1 MKTDG
6 TNAKTNANN
15 GSGKQATLKQ
25 WVAKMTDQIAM
36 ALPANITPER
46 MARIAMTALSKNE
59 LLAQSTP
66 GSFLGALLTAAQLG
80 LECNTPLGQAFLIPY
95 KNGKT
100 GCIETQF
107 QLGYQGILDL
117 CYRTNQYK
125 TIQARVVY
133 KGDDLDYSYGFN
145 EDLRHIPRGK
155 SNEPIFVYAYY
166 ELTSGGHAF
175 EVMSWNEVM
184 KFAEQYS
191 QSVKYKKSSPWQS
204 APEEMAKKTVL
215 KKVLK
220 YAPKTVEIANAFAG
234 DSRVLN
240 ANFIQDGKNAFV
252 DIVNTQPE
260 IGSNA
265 PAEIETPKEASGIP
279 QRQTQA
285 AESKIPAQGTMELTP
300 EEEAEIDEEW
310 ENGLAAGAEAEVPDE
325 LF

>member
-6 TNAKTNANN
+6 TNAKTAAN
-15 GSGKQATLKQ
+15 GGQGKPATLKQ

-66 GSFLGALLTAAQLG
+66 ESFLGALLTSAQLG
-80 LECNTPLGQAFLIPY
+80 LECNTPLGQAYLIPY

-100 GCIETQF
+100 GRVETQF
-107 QLGYQGILDL
+107 QLGYQGMLDL

-133 KGDDLDYSYGFN
+133 KGDEFEYSYGFN
-145 EDLRHIPRGK
+145 ENLRHIPRGK
-155 SNEPIFVYAYY
+155 STDPIFVYAYY

-175 EVMSWNEVM
+175 EVMSWDEVM

-204 APEEMAKKTVL
+204 DPEAMAKKTVL
-215 KKVLK
+215 KKVMK
-220 YAPKTVEIANAFAG
+220 YAPKTVEIANAVAR
-234 DSRVLN
+234 DSGVLS
-240 ANFIQDGKNAFV
+240 ANVIQDGKNAFV
-252 DIVNTQPE
+252 DIVSTQPE
-260 IGSNA
+260 IESDA
-265 PAEIETPKEASGIP
+265 PAEVEPPKEAAGIP
-279 QRQTQA
+279 QRKARA
-285 AESKIPAQGTMELTP
+285 AEAETPAQEEVELTP
-300 EEEAEIDEEW
+300 EEEAEIDEAW
-310 ENGLAAGAEAEVPDE
+310 RNGLAGMAEAEVPDA

>member
-6 TNAKTNANN
+6 TNARTAANN
-15 GSGKQATLKQ
+15 GSSKQATLKQ

-46 MARIAMTALSKNE
+46 MARIAMTALTKNE

-66 GSFLGALLTAAQLG
+66 ESFLGALLTSAQLG
-80 LECNTPLGQAFLIPY
+80 LECNTPLGQAYLIPY
-95 KNGKT
+95 KNGNT
-100 GCIETQF
+100 GRVETQF
-107 QLGYQGILDL
+107 QLGYQGMLDL

-133 KGDDLDYSYGFN
+133 EGDEFDYSYGFN
-145 EDLRHIPRGK
+145 ENLRHIPRK
-155 SNEPIFVYAYY
+155 KTNKPIFVYAYY

-191 QSVKYKKSSPWQS
+191 QSVKHKKSSPWQS
-204 APEEMAKKTVL
+204 DPEAMAKKTVL
-215 KKVLK
+215 KKVMK
-220 YAPKTVEIANAFAG
+220 YAPKTVEIANAVAR
-234 DSRVLN
+234 DSEVLS
-240 ANFIQDGKNAFV
+240 ANVIQDGKNAFV
-252 DIVNTQPE
+252 DIVNTE
-260 IGSNA
+260 IGNNT
-265 PAEIETPKEASGIP
+265 PAEIEAPKEAAKIP

-285 AESKIPAQGTMELTP
+285 TGAEIPVQETMELTP
-300 EEEAEIDEEW
+300 EEEAEIDEAW
-310 ENGLAAGAEAEVPDE
+310 KNGLAGESEIPDA

>member
-15 GSGKQATLKQ
+15 GSGKSATLKQ
-25 WVAKMTDQIAM
+25 WVAKMTNQIAM

-46 MARIAMTALSKNE
+46 MARIAMTALSRNE

-66 GSFLGALLTAAQLG
+66 ESFLGALLTAAQLG
-80 LECNTPLGQAFLIPY
+80 LECNTPLGQAYLIPY

-100 GCIETQF
+100 GRIETQF
-107 QLGYQGILDL
+107 QLGYQGMLDL

-133 KGDDLDYSYGFN
+133 KGDDFDYSYGFKEN
-145 EDLRHIPRGK
+145 LRHIPRGK
-155 SNEPIFVYAYY
+155 SNEPIYVYAYY

-175 EVMSWNEVM
+175 EVMSWNEVK

-204 APEEMAKKTVL
+204 DPEAMAKKTVL
-215 KKVLK
+215 KKVMK
-220 YAPKTVEIANAFAG
+220 YAPKTVEIANAVAR
-234 DSRVLN
+234 DSGVLG
-240 ANFIQDGKNAFV
+240 ANVIQDGKNAFV

-260 IGSNA
+260 IGNNA
-265 PAEIETPKEASGIP
+265 PAEIETPKEAAGIP
-279 QRQTQA
+279 QRQEQ
-285 AESKIPAQGTMELTP
+285 TMELTP
-300 EEEAEIDEEW
+300 EEEAEIDEAW
-310 ENGLAAGAEAEVPDE
+310 ENGLAGEAEVPDE